1 MILQSL
7 AGLPAFLVYFCTAL
21 LAWWP
26 ICLSTPASPP
36 HNEFQL
42 IRDNDPAAA
51 IALGL
56 SLPRLRAAGGGGA
69 LMPSQNCQPVPPGIA
84 APSVPQNST
93 GCVPRGSSGGGYGAS
108 SRFSFFGGDN
118 SSSRSSSASTA
129 DASSGG
135 VTRGGFGSFARAFG
149 FSGRG

>member
-1 MILQSL
+1 MSEQR
-7 AGLPAFLVYFCTAL
+7 P
-21 LAWWP
+21 
-26 ICLSTPASPP
+26 
-36 HNEFQL
+36 NKEFG
-42 IRDNDPAAA
+42 RRKPVATPAAA
-51 IALGL
+51 PAKRSGHVGL
-56 SLPRLRAAGGGGA
+56 LVMGTLAVGGGAYA
-69 LMPSQNCQPVPPGIA
+69 LMPSQNCQPVPPRMA
-84 APSVPQNST
+84 APTVPQNST

-149 FSGRG
+149 FSGRS